1 MKNSLIHVNNIN
13 AAEVVFK
20 DATPLKIL
28 QIAMLEDF
36 IQTNGINAQILT
48 FDEEVATSRQA
59 REMEQNLPIVKTILL
74 AHEKGFVLAI
84 LHSRDK
90 ISFSKIEAILSTKNI
105 RLATPAEVE
114 EVTGYVVGGV
124 PPISIY
130 GSPTLIDEKVL
141 THAWVMAGGG
151 TPFALLKINT
161 KDILAHA
168 YEPVVEKITA

>member
-1 MKNSLIHVNNIN
+1 
-13 AAEVVFK
+13 
-20 DATPLKIL
+20 
-28 QIAMLEDF
+28 MLEDF

-84 LHSRDK
+84 LNSRDK
-90 ISFSKIEAILSTKNI
+90 ISFPKIETILSTKNI
-105 RLATPAEVE
+105 RLATPTEVE
-114 EVTGYVVGGV
+114 EVTGYPVGGV

-141 THAWVMAGGG
+141 IHTWAMAGGG
-151 TPFALLKINT
+151 TPFALLKITT
-161 KDILAHA
+161 KDILTHA
-168 YEPVVEKITA
+168 YEPVVENITQ